1 MANKRTNI
9 MEQGADPFDTLFE
22 NQEQTKKAAAAT
34 KGKKG
39 RPVKQEIVRANTAQ
53 KGLPEDYTRATFIL
67 HVDTLEK
74 LKDYAYTERL
84 SMKEAINKLLSSA
97 LASEEKKLT
106 KKGIELLH
114 KGDK

>member
-1 MANKRTNI
+1 MANKRNNI
-9 MEQGADPFDTLFE
+9 MEQGKDPFDTLFE
-22 NQEQTKKAAAAT
+22 NQEQTKKAAA

-39 RPVKQEIVRANTAQ
+39 RPAKKEIVRANTAQ

-97 LASEEKKLT
+97 LASEQKKLT

>member
-1 MANKRTNI
+1 MAFNMSTNPL
-9 MEQGADPFDTLFE
+9 ENNALFKS
-22 NQEQTKKAAAAT
+22 QEQPKKEAA

-39 RPVKQEIVRANTAQ
+39 RPKKEDLVRGNSAQE
-53 KGLPEDYTRATFIL
+53 GLTEDFTRATFIL
-67 HVDTLEK
+67 KVDTLEK

-84 SMKEAINKLLSSA
+84 SMKEAINKLLNSA
-97 LASEEKKLT
+97 LESEEKRLT